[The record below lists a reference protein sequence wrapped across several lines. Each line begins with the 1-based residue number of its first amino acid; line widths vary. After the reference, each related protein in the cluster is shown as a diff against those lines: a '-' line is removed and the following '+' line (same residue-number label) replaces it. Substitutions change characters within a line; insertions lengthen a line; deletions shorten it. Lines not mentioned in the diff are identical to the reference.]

1 MASLGKMSIRG
12 IRAFSPDREET
23 IEFYSPL
30 TMIVGANGCGKTTII
45 ECLKYSCT
53 GSLPPGTRSGQS
65 FINDPSMTDT
75 AEVKAN
81 IKLRFTNRQGHPTVV
96 VRSFQL
102 TKKRTKMEF
111 KALDGVVRMTDD
123 RTGEKVS
130 LTQKCSE
137 LDKHV
142 PDLLGVS
149 KAIME
154 NVVFCHQEESN
165 WPLQEGALLKKKFD
179 DIFESTRY
187 SKALDAISKS
197 KKEFV
202 MRCKDLQKDV
212 AELSAYLHSAND
224 MRESLE
230 LNQQKV
236 SECAEELDAVELSIE
251 RTGEK
256 LGLAKAEVDK
266 FQSMQLELQQLE
278 LKVDELTRRAEEK
291 KNSLEKEF
299 SESDDELNNMH
310 RNFDDEMTS
319 LTREFREIEKMIEI
333 SYADISSLRRHQDAL
348 NRQHGEIVL
357 LEKQFQ
363 DQITTTFESMKE
375 FSRTYT
381 LTAVPT
387 AAFREGIILLLNAI

>member
-1 MASLGKMSIRG
+1 MSIRG
-12 IRAFSPDREET
+12 IRAFSPDRDET

-65 FINDPSMTDT
+65 FINDPSMTESV
-75 AEVKAN
+75 EVKAN
-81 IKLRFTNRQGHPTVV
+81 IKLRFTNRQGNATVV

-111 KALDGVVRMTDD
+111 KALDGVVRMTDALGD
-123 RTGEKVS
+123 KVS

-197 KKEFV
+197 KKEFAL
-202 MRCKDLQKDV
+202 R
-212 AELSAYLHSAND
+212 
-224 MRESLE
+224 
-230 LNQQKV
+230 
-236 SECAEELDAVELSIE
+236 
-251 RTGEK
+251 
-256 LGLAKAEVDK
+256 
-266 FQSMQLELQQLE
+266 
-278 LKVDELTRRAEEK
+278 LKVLTEPQSFCPRLLIDAD
-291 KNSLEKEF
+291 LF
-299 SESDDELNNMH
+299 STLY
-310 RNFDDEMTS
+310 
-319 LTREFREIEKMIEI
+319 FRTCKRMPQ
-333 SYADISSLRRHQDAL
+333 S
-348 NRQHGEIVL
+348 
-357 LEKQFQ
+357 
-363 DQITTTFESMKE
+363 
-375 FSRTYT
+375 
-381 LTAVPT
+381 
-387 AAFREGIILLLNAI
+387 

>member
-12 IRAFSPDREET
+12 IRAFSPDRDET

-65 FINDPSMTDT
+65 FINDPSMTE
-75 AEVKAN
+75 AVEVKAN
-81 IKLRFTNRQGHPTVV
+81 IKLRFTNRQSNPTVV

-111 KALDGVVRMTDD
+111 KALDGVVRMTDKD
-123 RTGEKVS
+123 GEKVS

-137 LDKHV
+137 LDKHI

-154 NVVFCHQEESN
+154 NVVFCHQEDSN

-202 MRCKDLQKDV
+202 MKCKV
-212 AELSAYLHSAND
+212 LHP
-224 MRESLE
+224 
-230 LNQQKV
+230 Q
-236 SECAEELDAVELSIE
+236 
-251 RTGEK
+251 
-256 LGLAKAEVDK
+256 
-266 FQSMQLELQQLE
+266 
-278 LKVDELTRRAEEK
+278 
-291 KNSLEKEF
+291 
-299 SESDDELNNMH
+299 
-310 RNFDDEMTS
+310 
-319 LTREFREIEKMIEI
+319 
-333 SYADISSLRRHQDAL
+333 
-348 NRQHGEIVL
+348 
-357 LEKQFQ
+357 
-363 DQITTTFESMKE
+363 
-375 FSRTYT
+375 
-381 LTAVPT
+381 
-387 AAFREGIILLLNAI
+387 